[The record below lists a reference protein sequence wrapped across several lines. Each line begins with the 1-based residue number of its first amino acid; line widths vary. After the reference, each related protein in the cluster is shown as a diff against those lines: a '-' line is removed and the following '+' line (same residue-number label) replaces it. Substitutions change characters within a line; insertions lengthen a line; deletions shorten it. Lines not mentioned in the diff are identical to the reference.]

1 MTSRPAGSP
10 SAFNAGDLRVVAIT
24 DNLRDGLS
32 GLVARARAARR
43 GGATMM
49 HVRLPDDG
57 ARVLV
62 EATRGL
68 VEALDI
74 PVLVH
79 DRLDVAVA
87 AGARGV
93 HLSVGGL
100 RPTDARR
107 LAPEG
112 FIIGASAGSAEEA
125 RIAAGADYLA
135 IGPVFA
141 AAMRGNESA
150 IGLEGLRR
158 LAELVVPVPVVA
170 LGGIS
175 ERNASSV
182 IAAGACGVALIAA
195 LLAAADPEGATRA
208 IRVSIGT

>member
-1 MTSRPAGSP
+1 VTSRPAGSS
-10 SAFNAGDLRVVAIT
+10 SAFDAGDLRVIAIT

-57 ARVLV
+57 ARILV

-68 VEALDI
+68 VESLDI

-79 DRLDVAVA
+79 DRLDVALA

-93 HLSVGGL
+93 HLSVGGI
-100 RPTDARR
+100 RPVDARR
-107 LAPEG
+107 LTPEG
-112 FIIGASAGSAEEA
+112 FIIGASAGSADEA
-125 RIAAGADYLA
+125 RVAAGADYLA

-158 LAELVVPVPVVA
+158 LAELLGPVPVVA

-182 IAAGACGVALIAA
+182 IGAGACGVALIAA
-195 LLAAADPEGATRA
+195 LLAAADPEAATRA
-208 IRVSIGT
+208 IRASIGT